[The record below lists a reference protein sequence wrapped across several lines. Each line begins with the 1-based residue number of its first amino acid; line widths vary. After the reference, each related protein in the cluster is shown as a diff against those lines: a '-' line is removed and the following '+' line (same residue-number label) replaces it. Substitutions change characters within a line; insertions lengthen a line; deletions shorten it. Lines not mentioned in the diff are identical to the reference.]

1 VIAVLIA
8 LTSLCEPSH
17 GSRAMFVTTDS
28 TSTVT
33 VCLST
38 RYRVSSYHAV
48 LAWDTAAATLGLID
62 RPQRGIFAE
71 RTDVP
76 GRVDFAG
83 SRASGFDRG
92 PVLRVG
98 LHARDAQPV
107 SRLMIIEVVTVD
119 GRRLVASHGPDIES
133 MAPDTIALGSTMKVT
148 IHGRH
153 FSPDSNRIEFGPAR
167 VGPLPSSDHG
177 TVIRFV
183 VPAVL
188 PAIGEAPPFRLGPAT
203 YPVRITTP
211 TASSNIVPF
220 TLVERV
226 P

>member
-8 LTSLCEPSH
+8 LTSVCEPGH

-28 TSTVT
+28 ASTVT

-38 RYRVSSYHAV
+38 RHRVSSYHAV
-48 LAWDTAAATLGLID
+48 LTWDTAGATLGPID

-83 SRASGFDRG
+83 TNASGFDRG
-92 PVLRVG
+92 SVLVVH
-98 LHARDAQPV
+98 LHARDDRTPA
-107 SRLMIIEVVTVD
+107 RLAILEMVGIG
-119 GRRLVASHGPDIES
+119 GRRLIASHGPDIES
-133 MAPDTIALGSTMKVT
+133 MAPDTIALGSTMKIT
-148 IHGRH
+148 IRGRH
-153 FSPDSNRIEFGPAR
+153 FSPDSNRIAFGPAR
-167 VGPLPSSDHG
+167 VGPMPSSEHG

-183 VPAVL
+183 VPVVL
-188 PAIGEAPPFRLGPAT
+188 PSTGEAPPFRIGPGT
-203 YPVRITTP
+203 YPVQISTP
-211 TASSNIVPF
+211 TASSNVVPF
-220 TLVERV
+220 TLVERA

>member
-8 LTSLCEPSH
+8 LTSLCEPGH
-17 GSRAMFVTTDS
+17 HPRAMFVTTDS
-28 TSTVT
+28 ASTVT
-33 VCLST
+33 VCLSS
-38 RYRVSSYHAV
+38 RHRVSSYHAV
-48 LAWDTAAATLGLID
+48 LSWDTADATLGLID

-83 SRASGFDRG
+83 SNASGFDSG
-92 PVLRVG
+92 SILRVH
-98 LHARDAQPV
+98 LHARDGRPAA
-107 SRLMIIEVVTVD
+107 RLAILSMVAIG

-148 IHGRH
+148 IRGRH
-153 FSPDSNRIEFGPAR
+153 FSPDSNRIVFGPAR
-167 VGPLPSSDHG
+167 VGPLPSSEHG

-188 PAIGEAPPFRLGPAT
+188 PATGEAPPFRLGPAT
-203 YPVRITTP
+203 YPVQISTP
-211 TASSNIVPF
+211 TASSNVVPF
-220 TLVERV
+220 TLVERA